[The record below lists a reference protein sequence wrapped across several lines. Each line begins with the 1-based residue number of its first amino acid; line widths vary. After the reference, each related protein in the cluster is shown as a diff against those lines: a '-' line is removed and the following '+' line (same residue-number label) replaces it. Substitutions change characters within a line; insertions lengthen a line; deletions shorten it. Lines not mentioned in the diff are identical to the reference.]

1 MFLSDPRVE
10 GVGVSEDL
18 GPSLVESDLLRLL
31 QYSYEICTDE

>member
-18 GPSLVESDLLRLL
+18 VGRLLESDLLRLL
-31 QYSYEICTDE
+31 QYSET